1 MKSPTTEKTQA
12 RSALYGTIALA
23 FLYPEQGSAALLKGR
38 ANELSAWTSEAGWRE
53 VAEGLNSIC
62 GALESLDDGEL
73 LEQYID
79 TFGHSVSGDCP
90 PYASEY
96 GQAHVFQK
104 TQTLANLASF
114 YRAFGMKLN
123 PEFRD
128 RPDHLGVQL
137 EFMQLLTLKEAYARM
152 NNHGRA
158 KTSICRKAQKAFLTQ
173 HLSPWISE
181 FTRRLRRKTSIHRIY
196 YSFAG
201 LLEAFMKLE
210 LKSHGIDSISIP
222 IENTDSTPV
231 EDEGCE
237 ASLLTFD
244 AAQEDSC
251 L

>member
-1 MKSPTTEKTQA
+1 MKSPAAERAQA
-12 RSALYGTIALA
+12 RSELYGTLSLA
-23 FLYPEQGSAALLKGR
+23 FLYPEQGSAALLKAR
-38 ANELSAWTSEAGWRE
+38 ANELSAWTSEFDWRQ
-53 VAEGLNSIC
+53 VAEVLNSIC
-62 GALESLDDGEL
+62 GAIESLDDREL

-79 TFGHSVSGDCP
+79 IFGHSVSGDCP
-90 PYASEY
+90 PYAGEY

-114 YRAFGMKLN
+114 YRAFGMRLN
-123 PEFRD
+123 PGLKD
-128 RPDHLGVQL
+128 RPDHVSVEM
-137 EFMQLLTLKEAYARM
+137 EFMQLLTLKEAYARV

-181 FTRRLRRKTSIHRIY
+181 FTSRLRRKTSAHRFY
-196 YSFAG
+196 PSFAG

-210 LKSHGIDSISIP
+210 LKSYGIDSV
-222 IENTDSTPV
+222 STPV
-231 EDEGCE
+231 ENIHSVPVDDEGCE

-244 AAQEDSC
+244 AAQEGSC